1 MRGSKIIFATLTASA
16 LLAASVSAADARGFR
31 YRGPGPVLGLLGG
44 VIVGA
49 ATIATLPFA
58 ILADAA
64 RPGPP
69 PRDYYGQD
77 DRGYGPPQGSYGY
90 GYGPPAPPP
99 PPQDRYGYGY
109 GPPAA
114 PPPPRYYRGY
124 GPPPSY
130 YGYGY

>member
-1 MRGSKIIFATLTASA
+1 MNEMWGAIMHGSKVILATLSASM
-16 LLAASVSAADARGFR
+16 LLAASVSVADARGFHH
-31 YRGPGPVLGLLGG
+31 RGPGVVLGLLGG

-64 RPGPP
+64 RPAPP

-77 DRGYGPPQGSYGY
+77 ARRYGPPQDPYGN
-90 GYGPPAPPP
+90 APSAP
-99 PPQDRYGYGY
+99 
-109 GPPAA
+109 
-114 PPPPRYYRGY
+114 PPPPRYYRNY
-124 GPPPSY
+124 GPPPGY